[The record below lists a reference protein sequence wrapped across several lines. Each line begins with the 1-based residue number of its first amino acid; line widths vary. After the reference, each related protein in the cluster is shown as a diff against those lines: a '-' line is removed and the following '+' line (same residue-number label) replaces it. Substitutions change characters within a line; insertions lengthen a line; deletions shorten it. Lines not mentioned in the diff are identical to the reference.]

1 MIRLTRLR
9 TATGLPRDF
18 TGARLLEKHQDL
30 VTRFFSGQ
38 VEPPIKWTSSK
49 WKSAKKR
56 LKFESG
62 GKCAYCEAPTD
73 VVAHG
78 DVEHFR
84 PKSTYWWLAYDF
96 DNYVFACQICNQ
108 IYKGDN
114 FPISGQRLGSPPLP
128 NAQPADA
135 RLTQIVQGLVRDV
148 TSTTDEELVAL
159 WGAEDADLIH
169 PYLEDPSSLLTY
181 EVDDANREVWIRAG
195 AGSRAAR
202 AHDAAVKF
210 LGLNREELLR
220 LRYQQLEILRVFK
233 LSFDEPQVSDG
244 TKATIRAKFDE
255 MSRPAYPFAGLN
267 RFFLRQWNLM

>member
-9 TATGLPRDF
+9 TANGLPRDF

-38 VEPPIKWTSSK
+38 VEPPIKWTSAK

-56 LKFESG
+56 LKFETS
-62 GKCAYCEAPTD
+62 GKCAYCEASTD

-114 FPISGQRLGSPPLP
+114 FPISGQRLGSPLMP

-135 RLTQIVQGLVRDV
+135 QLTQLVQSLVRDV

-169 PYLEDPSSLLTY
+169 PYLEDPSDLLTY
-181 EVDDANREVWIRAG
+181 EADDAHREVWIRAG

-220 LRYQQLEILRVFK
+220 LRYEQLEILRVFK
-233 LSFDEPQVSDG
+233 LSFDEPRISDG

-255 MSRPAYPFAGLN
+255 MSRPGYPFAGLN
-267 RFFLRQWNLM
+267 RFFLRKWNLM

>member
-56 LKFESG
+56 LKFETS
-62 GKCAYCEAPTD
+62 GKCAYCEASTD

-114 FPISGQRLGSPPLP
+114 FPISGQRLGSPLLP

-135 RLTQIVQGLVRDV
+135 QLTQLVQTLVRDV

-159 WGAEDADLIH
+159 WGGEGADLIH
-169 PYLEDPSSLLTY
+169 PYLEDPSELLTY
-181 EVDDANREVWIRAG
+181 EADDANREVWIRANVG
-195 AGSRAAR
+195 ERAVR

-210 LGLNREELLR
+210 LGLNREELRR
-220 LRYQQLEILRVFK
+220 LRYEQLDLLRILK
-233 LSFDEPQVSDG
+233 SSFDEPRLSDDI
-244 TKATIRAKFDE
+244 KARIRAKFDE
-255 MSRPAYPFAGLN
+255 MSRAAYPFAGLN
-267 RFFLRQWNLM
+267 RFFLREWHVL

>member
-9 TATGLPRDF
+9 TANGLPRDF

-38 VEPPIKWTSSK
+38 AEPPIKWTSSK

-56 LKFESG
+56 LRFESG
-62 GKCAYCEAPTD
+62 GKCAYCEASTD

-84 PKSTYWWLAYDF
+84 PKSKYWWLAYDF

-114 FPISGQRLGSPPLP
+114 FPISGQLLGAPVMP
-128 NAQPADA
+128 NAQPSDA
-135 RLTQIVQGLVRDV
+135 QLTQLVQTLVRDV
-148 TSTTDEELVAL
+148 TSTTDEELIAV
-159 WGAEDADLIH
+159 WGLEEADLIH
-169 PYLEDPSSLLTY
+169 PYLEDPSDLLAY
-181 EVDDANREVWIRAG
+181 EADDANREVWIRAG
-195 AGSRAAR
+195 EGVRALR

-210 LGLNREELLR
+210 LGLNREELRR
-220 LRYQQLEILRVFK
+220 LRYKQLEILRILK
-233 LSFDEPQVSDG
+233 LSFDEPRVAED
-244 TKATIRAKFDE
+244 TKAAIWAQFRE
-255 MSRPAYPFAGLN
+255 MSQPAYPFAGLN
-267 RFFLRQWNLM
+267 RFFLRLWNMS

>member
-1 MIRLTRLR
+1 MIRLARLR

-56 LKFESG
+56 LKFESS
-62 GKCAYCEAPTD
+62 GKCAYCEASTD

-114 FPISGQRLGSPPLP
+114 FPISGQRLGSPALP
-128 NAQPADA
+128 NAQPAGA
-135 RLTQIVQGLVRDV
+135 QLTQLVQGLVRDV

-159 WGAEDADLIH
+159 WGAEEADLIH

-181 EVDDANREVWIRAG
+181 EADEANREVWIRAG

-220 LRYQQLEILRVFK
+220 LRYAQLEILRVFK
-233 LSFDEPQVSDG
+233 LSFDEPRISDG

>member
-56 LKFESG
+56 LKFETS
-62 GKCAYCEAPTD
+62 GKCAYCEASTD

-108 IYKGDN
+108 VYKGDN
-114 FPISGQRLGSPPLP
+114 FPISGQRLGSPLLP
-128 NAQPADA
+128 NAPPADA
-135 RLTQIVQGLVRDV
+135 QLTQLVQSLVRDV

-169 PYLEDPSSLLTY
+169 PYLEDPSGLLTY
-181 EVDDANREVWIRAG
+181 EADDANREVWIRSG

-220 LRYQQLEILRVFK
+220 LRYEQLEILRVFK
-233 LSFDEPQVSDG
+233 LSFDEPRISDG
-244 TKATIRAKFDE
+244 TKETIRAKFDE